1 MQKKRVPARM
11 DWILIIAV
19 SVLFVI
25 TACVGMIINQRNLIV
40 MLLCAELLFL
50 AANLNFIVFSRLH
63 QDFHG
68 QVMVIFVLAAAAAE
82 SAIALAL
89 FVLMYRQYNR
99 VDTKLLSNIR
109 G

>member
-1 MQKKRVPARM
+1 M

-50 AANLNFIVFSRLH
+50 AANLNFTAFSRLH

-89 FVLMYRQYNR
+89 FVLMYRQYHS